1 MNKNY
6 FILLLSFLFGI
17 NQIIAE
23 SCPDAGTTSS
33 GGTQIIFTYPSNTTS
48 SCYTRPTSIEVNGT
62 TTFVLDPYS
71 CSTTVSVY
79 DLDSGP
85 AITGQDFTVTSGFDT
100 TCSYSNGTLPVD
112 DYKFLNTNLKVYP
125 NPLTSGNSIKL
136 VFGLPITAK
145 LSIYNVTGKLVLSDM
160 VNNQDSKEIDAN
172 ALTNGIYMLKI
183 STSNASTTRKVVIMK

>member
-1 MNKNY
+1 
-6 FILLLSFLFGI
+6 
-17 NQIIAE
+17 
-23 SCPDAGTTSS
+23 
-33 GGTQIIFTYPSNTTS
+33 
-48 SCYTRPTSIEVNGT
+48 
-62 TTFVLDPYS
+62 
-71 CSTTVSVY
+71 
-79 DLDSGP
+79 
-85 AITGQDFTVTSGFDT
+85 
-100 TCSYSNGTLPVD
+100 
-112 DYKFLNTNLKVYP
+112 VYP